1 MLTVSN
7 LDHMRSNVMRKLF
20 DLFENAFH
28 VQMEEDLRVSNKKK
42 KLLAYKVNTQ
52 QKYRVDFNRRC

>member
-20 DLFENAFH
+20 DLFEVAYH
-28 VQMEEDLRVSNKKK
+28 IQMEEDLRVSE
-42 KLLAYKVNTQ
+42 LW
-52 QKYRVDFNRRC
+52 RCEYLRLRI

>member
-20 DLFENAFH
+20 DLFEVAYH
-28 VQMEEDLRVSNKKK
+28 VQMEEDLRVS
-42 KLLAYKVNTQ
+42 YYG
-52 QKYRVDFNRRC
+52 YRAFLFDCSKRLNDRL